1 MHKAQKITN
10 DPTANVGIS
19 ENAAA
24 CKLNIAKNTARPPI
38 LSERT
43 GHRRRPTASDAEMIM
58 MKAAARAA
66 EAPPM
71 EPAIT
76 LASER
81 MARPAVV
88 LRKNTAHRAYSCQV
102 LRASRKRHAS
112 PPFST
117 LSDPVESPARPAS
130 SGAYLTNHAAPPIR
144 VA

>member
-1 MHKAQKITN
+1 MHRTQKIAN
-10 DPTANVGIS
+10 DPTASVGIS

-24 CKLNIAKNTARPPI
+24 CKQNIAKNTARPPI
-38 LSERT
+38 LSERA
-43 GHRRRPTASDAEMIM
+43 GHRSRPTASEAEIM
-58 MKAAARAA
+58 PIKAAARAA
-66 EAPPM
+66 EAPPI
-71 EPAIT
+71 ESATT

-88 LRKNTAHRAYSCQV
+88 LRKNTAHKAYSCQV

-117 LSDPVESPARPAS
+117 LSEPVESPARPDS
-130 SGAYLTNHAAPPIR
+130 SGEYLTNHAAPPIR

>member
-1 MHKAQKITN
+1 MHRAQKITN

-38 LSERT
+38 LSERA
-43 GHRRRPTASDAEMIM
+43 GHRRRPTASDAEMMPI
-58 MKAAARAA
+58 KATARAA

-71 EPAIT
+71 EAAIT
-76 LASER
+76 RASER

-102 LRASRKRHAS
+102 LRALLRRHVPA
-112 PPFST
+112 PFS
-117 LSDPVESPARPAS
+117 LFAPGALPAS
-130 SGAYLTNHAAPPIR
+130 RASRGASLTNRAAPPMM
-144 VA
+144 AA

>member
-1 MHKAQKITN
+1 MHRAQKITN

-38 LSERT
+38 LSERA
-43 GHRRRPTASDAEMIM
+43 GHRRRPTASEAEMIM

-71 EPAIT
+71 EPAST

-88 LRKNTAHRAYSCQV
+88 LRKNTVHRAYSCQV
-102 LRASRKRHAS
+102 LRASLRRHAP
-112 PPFST
+112 PPFSLFDPGL
-117 LSDPVESPARPAS
+117 LSARAAWP
-130 SGAYLTNHAAPPIR
+130 GAYLTNQAAPPMM
-144 VA
+144 AA

>member
-1 MHKAQKITN
+1 MHRAQKITN

-24 CKLNIAKNTARPPI
+24 CKLNIAKNSARPQI
-38 LSERT
+38 LSERA
-43 GHRRRPTASDAEMIM
+43 GHRRRPTASDTEMII
-58 MKAAARAA
+58 MKVAA

-88 LRKNTAHRAYSCQV
+88 LRKNTAQRAYSCHV
-102 LRASRKRHAS
+102 LRASRSRHAS
-112 PPFST
+112 PPFW
-117 LSDPVESPARPAS
+117 LFDPGEFLARVAS
-130 SGAYLTNHAAPPIR
+130 AGAYLTNQAAPPII
-144 VA
+144 AA

>member
-1 MHKAQKITN
+1 MHRAQKITN

-24 CKLNIAKNTARPPI
+24 CKLNIVRNTARPPI
-38 LSERT
+38 LSERA
-43 GHRRRPTASDAEMIM
+43 GHRRRPTASDTEMII

-71 EPAIT
+71 EPAST

-88 LRKNTAHRAYSCQV
+88 LRKNTAQRAYSCQV
-102 LRASRKRHAS
+102 LRASRKRHAP
-112 PPFST
+112 PPFS
-117 LSDPVESPARPAS
+117 LFDPGELPARPAS
-130 SGAYLTNHAAPPIR
+130 LGAYLTN
-144 VA
+144 

>member
-1 MHKAQKITN
+1 MHRAQKITN

-24 CKLNIAKNTARPPI
+24 CKLNIVKNTARPPI
-38 LSERT
+38 LSERA
-43 GHRRRPTASDAEMIM
+43 GHRRRPTASDTEMII
-58 MKAAARAA
+58 MKAAAGGA

-102 LRASRKRHAS
+102 LMASYKRQA
-112 PPFST
+112 PIAFSA
-117 LSDPVESPARPAS
+117 LSGLAESPARPTS
-130 SGAYLTNHAAPPIR
+130 SGAYLTKQAAPPMMT
-144 VA
+144 A

>member
-1 MHKAQKITN
+1 MHRAQKITS

-24 CKLNIAKNTARPPI
+24 CKQNIAKNTARPPI
-38 LSERT
+38 LSDRA
-43 GHRRRPTASDAEMIM
+43 GHSSRPAASDAEMIM

-66 EAPPM
+66 EAPPI

-88 LRKNTAHRAYSCQV
+88 FRKNTTQRAYSCHV
-102 LRASRKRHAS
+102 LRASRKRHEP
-112 PPFST
+112 PPFAVLFEPS
-117 LSDPVESPARPAS
+117 ESPARPTS
-130 SGAYLTNHAAPPIR
+130 PGEYLTNQAAPPIS

>member
-1 MHKAQKITN
+1 MHRAQKITN
-10 DPTANVGIS
+10 DPTAKVGIS

-24 CKLNIAKNTARPPI
+24 CRENIAKNTARPPI
-38 LSERT
+38 MSERA
-43 GHRRRPTASDAEMIM
+43 GQRRRPMASEAEMIM

-88 LRKNTAHRAYSCQV
+88 LRKNSAHRAYSCQV
-102 LRASRKRHAS
+102 LRASRRRHAP
-112 PPFST
+112 PPFSLCDPGD
-117 LSDPVESPARPAS
+117 LSARVTSP
-130 SGAYLTNHAAPPIR
+130 GAYLTNQAAPPMM
-144 VA
+144 AA